1 MPAAEINCQK
11 SLKICYYWERRPI
24 GSAQLSFD
32 LSTNGWNGGMMDNR
46 ILNLIKDDTAF
57 VQEGNVCHFI
67 SEEISRPNW
76 SKALDEY
83 LTGSHINLKMK
94 RKNSGQRRKTNS
106 NDALRHFAEF
116 VSASDGIKVDLA
128 SGPSGYFAP
137 FLDTLKDSDCFII
150 TDACPAVIRAH
161 ADACRK
167 PNCYILDADLDK
179 GLPFKD
185 ESVDIFTG
193 NLLNNVENY
202 GGLIRETCR
211 CLKPG
216 GKLAVI
222 EMFFDK
228 NSKTQNY
235 LAEQGKIWSSYERFV
250 GFCESVGFT
259 WIGSETVTVRKG
271 PASAGDL
278 YPLDKDDC
286 STDKTVYFEKK
297 A

>member
-1 MPAAEINCQK
+1 MGK
-11 SLKICYYWERRPI
+11 R
-24 GSAQLSFD
+24 
-32 LSTNGWNGGMMDNR
+32 GMMDST
-46 ILNLIKDDTAF
+46 IHNLIKDDVVF

-67 SEEISRPNW
+67 KEEASRPDW

-83 LTGSHINLKMK
+83 LTGNHVNLMMK
-94 RKNSGQRRKTNS
+94 RKYSGQKRRMNS
-106 NDALRHFAEF
+106 NEALRHFVEF

-137 FLDTLKDSDCFII
+137 LLDTVKGSDCFII
-150 TDACPAVIRAH
+150 TDACPAVIKAH
-161 ADACRK
+161 ADACRQ
-167 PNCYILDADLDK
+167 PNFYIFDVDLDK

-202 GGLIRETCR
+202 GGLIREACR

-228 NSKTQNY
+228 NSKTQRY

-250 GFCESVGFT
+250 DICESVGLT
-259 WIGSETVTVRKG
+259 WIGSETVTTRKG
-271 PASAGDL
+271 PISDGDL
-278 YPLDKDDC
+278 YPLDKDDG
-286 STDKTVYFEKK
+286 STDMTVYFEK
-297 A
+297 